1 MSYKNSPV
9 YDRSTVEKA
18 LDSKE
23 IKSFCEALL
32 SIAFYDPDWEWAQRK
47 FLDGLESSNPDI
59 RGLSATC
66 LGHVARIHQKLD
78 KVRVITAFRDHL
90 NDSAIS
96 GWIEGALSDID
107 TFVK

>member
-23 IKSFCEALL
+23 IKSVCEALL

-78 KVRVITAFRDHL
+78 KVRVITAFRYHL
-90 NDSAIS
+90 NDNAIS
-96 GWIEGALSDID
+96 GQIEDALIDID
-107 TFVK
+107 MFVK

>member
-1 MSYKNSPV
+1 
-9 YDRSTVEKA
+9 
-18 LDSKE
+18 
-23 IKSFCEALL
+23 
-32 SIAFYDPDWEWAQRK
+32 